1 MAFWSVVKY
10 TPKNGCLERFLTE
23 AKRLERD
30 IWGDKQQRLSFWL
43 KTTTDEIVQ
52 LRASPDMETLI
63 ASQDKGLDWL
73 DSVDHL
79 LKKDGDGSR
88 TKAYSGFEIE
98 ELRNLGCGQFDFS

>member
-10 TPKNGCLERFLTE
+10 TPKHGCLERFLTE

-30 IWGDKQQRLSFWL
+30 VWSDKQQRLSFWL

-52 LRASPDMETLI
+52 LRASPDMESLI
-63 ASQDKGLDWL
+63 ASEDKGLDWL

-79 LKKDGDGSR
+79 LEKDENGSR